1 MKIGLKILKILIMK
15 VILKNPIEVVPM
27 NKFDYNKNILKI
39 TIQHPENAWVNGYC
53 CYFMDETFFIED
65 KLFNSLFKTVD

>member
-1 MKIGLKILKILIMK
+1 MK

-39 TIQHPENAWVNGYC
+39 AIQHPENA
-53 CYFMDETFFIED
+53 
-65 KLFNSLFKTVD
+65 